1 MLRTHSQPLW
11 PPPCA
16 CHSAIQTSIAL
27 PGGSRCAQT
36 MSRRT
41 IGEHSAILLIDLA
54 QSCARF
60 HSPVPQM
67 DEGRK
72 GVLLIAAS
80 ILAARK
86 LAQYDGG
93 TRVPATIMA
102 IGDVV
107 RRAEQIMRAID
118 ERWPVARSV
127 SEPK

>member
-1 MLRTHSQPLW
+1 
-11 PPPCA
+11 
-16 CHSAIQTSIAL
+16 
-27 PGGSRCAQT
+27 
-36 MSRRT
+36 
-41 IGEHSAILLIDLA
+41 
-54 QSCARF
+54 
-60 HSPVPQM
+60 M